1 VTGAAVKFYL
11 SALAVLFA
19 AASCSS
25 GPGAR
30 LIPDQPGPLERE
42 YSGVARYEEKEI
54 PGYMHYHRAWV
65 AYHDY
70 KNLLIEQ
77 EERGTGIG
85 GRGASYIP
93 DEYYKRKQLEYLDAA
108 EAHLAKMFEINKQYP
123 EAYLLQGAI
132 HMARERYKEA
142 VVSLEEV
149 LRLEPLADKA
159 WVYLAYCRWRLGN
172 VGEAKKAVEEAL
184 KLRPNSTEAA
194 WLREAIENEERKKAL
209 KKEQEGVPPF
219 RPQLERK

>member
-1 VTGAAVKFYL
+1 MSKTTVKLYL
-11 SALAVLFA
+11 SAIVVLLSA
-19 AASCSS
+19 SSCSS
-25 GPGAR
+25 GPSAR

-77 EERGTGIG
+77 EERVTGIG
-85 GRGASYIP
+85 GRGTSYIP
-93 DEYYKRKQLEYLDAA
+93 EEYYRKKQREYLDAA
-108 EAHLAKMFEINKQYP
+108 EAHLAKMFETNRQYP
-123 EAYLLQGAI
+123 EAHLLQGAI
-132 HMARERYKEA
+132 CMAREQYKEA

-149 LRLEPLADKA
+149 LKLEPLADKA

-172 VGEAKKAVEEAL
+172 KDEAKKAVAEAL
-184 KLRPNSTEAA
+184 KVKPNNTEAA
-194 WLREAIENEERKKAL
+194 WLREVIENEERREAL